1 MGGQIVDASLVSAPR
16 QRNTRAEKEADTPIN
31 LASGWAVV
39 TEVMREGGLAV
50 YGHRRPVSVAS
61 LGGLEV
67 G

>member
-1 MGGQIVDASLVSAPR
+1 MYQ
-16 QRNTRAEKEADTPIN
+16 DTPIN
-31 LASGWAVV
+31 LAGGRAVV

-50 YGHRRPVSVAS
+50 YGHRRPVSAAN